1 MKPITIHEVNKE
13 TLEELGRASVQV
25 VHDLKNQLNGLK
37 LYATFLRKRLQR
49 SETAATDELET
60 IDKLMAGLE
69 RATADATVLVHYGRP
84 LELKRQGQTN
94 IRKLLQTIV
103 GDGDAIT
110 VTTEAGEATG
120 SYDVALLTQA
130 LGYITARAR
139 SASDA
144 KTVSVSIKLE
154 IADDSAGY
162 TANGGTTQTDTPDGN
177 FTHTARMA
185 CIEWRDVHIGVDEN
199 PFASFI
205 GGVGLRLALAR
216 RIVLAHGGAVK
227 HTPDSLVA
235 QLPIA

>member
-1 MKPITIHEVNKE
+1 MKPITLHEVNRE

-49 SETAATDELET
+49 SEMAATDELET

-84 LELKRQGQTN
+84 LELKRHGQTN

-103 GDGDAIT
+103 DEQELN
-110 VTTEAGEATG
+110 VTPDAGEATG
-120 SYDVALLTQA
+120 SYDVALLSEA
-130 LGYITARAR
+130 LRYITTRARAANEEKR
-139 SASDA
+139 
-144 KTVSVSIKLE
+144 VSVSVKLE
-154 IADDSAGY
+154 TNDLIGGDDDEA
-162 TANGGTTQTDTPDGN
+162 TASR
-177 FTHTARMA
+177 RMA
-185 CIEWRDVHIGVDEN
+185 CIEWREVHIGVDEN

-216 RIVLAHGGAVK
+216 RIVLAHGGTVR